1 VRDPDAPSVPK
12 SDAER
17 AAYGARLVADAVA
30 RLDARFEPD
39 GDPDL
44 RTDANRQ
51 PTHPDARP
59 AGLAVADDRPV
70 RDPDHVPNIVVHPGD
85 RLTVAVDPDG
95 HAAVRL
101 TDRAGRCFAVLE
113 CDYRRAGEYRVCAI
127 RFAGDAAAGR
137 RGLLPVRPEPD
148 APRDALTAG
157 PSAGATAAGHAH
169 AHEHAGEWHR
179 HAHQHDAS
187 ERTAVTAG
195 HSRVP
200 HDHAHGGAE

>member
-30 RLDARFEPD
+30 RLDAR
-39 GDPDL
+39 
-44 RTDANRQ
+44 
-51 PTHPDARP
+51 
-59 AGLAVADDRPV
+59 PV

-95 HAAVRL
+95 HADVRL
-101 TDRAGRCFAVLE
+101 TDCDGRCFAVLE
-113 CDYRRAGEYRVCAI
+113 CDYRRADEYRVYAI
-127 RFAGDAAAGR
+127 RFAGGGAAAGR

-169 AHEHAGEWHR
+169 AHEHAGDWHR

-187 ERTAVTAG
+187 EWTAVTAG

>member
-30 RLDARFEPD
+30 RLDAR
-39 GDPDL
+39 
-44 RTDANRQ
+44 
-51 PTHPDARP
+51 
-59 AGLAVADDRPV
+59 PV

-95 HAAVRL
+95 HADVRL
-101 TDRAGRCFAVLE
+101 TDCDGRCFAVLE
-113 CDYRRAGEYRVCAI
+113 CDYRRADEYRVYAI
-127 RFAGDAAAGR
+127 RF
-137 RGLLPVRPEPD
+137 
-148 APRDALTAG
+148 
-157 PSAGATAAGHAH
+157 
-169 AHEHAGEWHR
+169 AGEWHR

>member
-30 RLDARFEPD
+30 RLDAR
-39 GDPDL
+39 
-44 RTDANRQ
+44 
-51 PTHPDARP
+51 
-59 AGLAVADDRPV
+59 PV

-95 HAAVRL
+95 HA
-101 TDRAGRCFAVLE
+101 
-113 CDYRRAGEYRVCAI
+113 
-127 RFAGDAAAGR
+127 
-137 RGLLPVRPEPD
+137 D

-169 AHEHAGEWHR
+169 AHEHAGDWHR

-187 ERTAVTAG
+187 EWTAVTAG